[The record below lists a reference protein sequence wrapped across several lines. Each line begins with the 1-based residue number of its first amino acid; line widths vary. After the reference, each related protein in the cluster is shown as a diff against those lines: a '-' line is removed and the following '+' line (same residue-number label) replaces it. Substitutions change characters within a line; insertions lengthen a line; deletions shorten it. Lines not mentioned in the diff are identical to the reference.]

1 MAVALKCTA
10 LGHRL
15 IKYWCKEI
23 IFPTT
28 LEVLKNVPVN
38 TRRPSI
44 MELVSCGGWT
54 VAGLWTGHGPWLRGG
69 RRHSGNE
76 PENIISAATSSSPAA
91 SHKCYLIN
99 SKHLLWPR
107 IFSQYPIVPQTN
119 FREDWS
125 FTIMEKTPTRTFS
138 WLKVRKCPFV
148 LLHLRWAGWLALKV
162 GTFLKIG
169 NVSGEFIFH
178 LQIPTL

>member
-1 MAVALKCTA
+1 MHFRDYARPAI
-10 LGHRL
+10 RL
-15 IKYWCKEI
+15 LNIDAKCKEI

-28 LEVLKNVPVN
+28 MEVLKNVAVN
-38 TRRPSI
+38 IRRASI
-44 MELVSCGGWT
+44 MELVSC
-54 VAGLWTGHGPWLRGG
+54 VAGLWLDCGLDTVRGKHRHG
-69 RRHSGNE
+69 GNE

-138 WLKVRKCPFV
+138 WLKVQKCPLV
-148 LLHLRWAGWLALKV
+148 LSHLRWAGWLA
-162 GTFLKIG
+162 
-169 NVSGEFIFH
+169 
-178 LQIPTL
+178 